1 MSAQT
6 TADLAPPAEKT
17 GGEHAAVKAV
27 PWYQRMGPWL
37 GIATGPGV
45 YILGGALAE
54 QLPPLTLAL
63 VLPLGTLVLTSLI
76 VSHGV
81 LARRRRENMVR
92 EVRRVLG
99 PGLGSRLLN
108 LVMALSLIGWF
119 SFYSGIAGF
128 SLANLLSL
136 PGWAGSLLLVTA
148 LFILSELGL
157 TRWNALVWVTTL
169 AALSAAAVAL
179 IVVNPSPQAPAS
191 GTFQM
196 TSLLW
201 GVGSIIAYSIVFAV
215 RIGDFT
221 WDLESDRD
229 LIKSGIAFA
238 VPFMIALL
246 IGVILY
252 RRAGESNLAQLLSQ
266 SESAFLGHIFLLL
279 AVISPS
285 LSNIYSVS
293 FNIRDL
299 APLPHRAAAL
309 IIVVIG
315 FVLGANR
322 FDLRLI
328 RFLQWMG
335 TVLPAVLAVLLA
347 TTVLPRK
354 PPPATAI
361 AAWLLGTVATFFFEL
376 WGMETY
382 LWAGAAVSLV
392 SLLALMFLVGRTGV
406 STEPAQSE

>member
-1 MSAQT
+1 MSTQA
-6 TADLAPPAEKT
+6 TADPAPPGKT
-17 GGEHAAVKAV
+17 GDKQAVKAV

-54 QLPPLTLAL
+54 QLPPFTLAL
-63 VLPLGTLVLTSLI
+63 VLPLGTLVLTGII
-76 VSHGV
+76 VSHGI
-81 LARRRRENMVR
+81 LARRRRENLVR

-99 PGLGSRLLN
+99 RTLGAKLLN

-128 SLANLLSL
+128 SLANLLGL
-136 PGWAGSLLLVTA
+136 PGWLGSLLLVTG
-148 LFILSELGL
+148 LFVLSELGL

-169 AALSAAAVAL
+169 AALAAAFVAL
-179 IVVNPSPQAPAS
+179 IVVDPAPQAPAS
-191 GTFQM
+191 GPFQV

-201 GVGSIIAYSIVFAV
+201 GVGHIIAYSIVFAV
-215 RIGDFT
+215 RVGDFT

-229 LIKSGIAFA
+229 LIKSGLAFA
-238 VPFMIALL
+238 IPFMIALV
-246 IGVILY
+246 IGVILF

-285 LSNIYSVS
+285 LSNIYSGS
-293 FNIRDL
+293 FSIRDL

-309 IIVVIG
+309 IIVLVG

-328 RFLQWMG
+328 RFLEWMG
-335 TVLPAVLAVLLA
+335 TVLPAVLAVMLA
-347 TTVLPRK
+347 TTMLRQKPTPAVAFIAWAIGVL
-354 PPPATAI
+354 
-361 AAWLLGTVATFFFEL
+361 ATFFFEL

-382 LWAGAAVSLV
+382 LFAGAAVSLI
-392 SLLALMFLVGRTGV
+392 SLLALTFLAQRAGP
-406 STEPAQSE
+406 STEPMQSE